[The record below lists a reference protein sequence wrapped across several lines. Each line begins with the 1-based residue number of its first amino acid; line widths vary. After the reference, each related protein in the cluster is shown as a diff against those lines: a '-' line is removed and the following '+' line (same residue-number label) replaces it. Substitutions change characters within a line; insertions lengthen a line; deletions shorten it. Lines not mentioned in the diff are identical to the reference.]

1 MKDNLVTIPIILG
14 ALLSFS
20 KPIGGLVFMIVFW
33 KIAKVVRYEI
43 NIRTYMI
50 ISGWGIFLIFSANQ
64 ASVQVLHF
72 GLATVTVLSTA
83 VYLMPLGIYD
93 SASLFQQI
101 IPYVRLYMKMQ

>member
-1 MKDNLVTIPIILG
+1 
-14 ALLSFS
+14 
-20 KPIGGLVFMIVFW
+20 MIVFW

-64 ASVQVLHF
+64 ASVQVLSSYFPPF